1 MIRWF
6 EHVKIFRFTG
16 LLLAAAI
23 LVWSGCG
30 SSPRVQ
36 EKPAGDE
43 SLVRLNQAARQ
54 AFDRGRFEQ
63 AASIYRQALE
73 RALVRDDANA
83 IVDAQ
88 YNLAVCLMKLD
99 NHAEALQLISQ
110 AEAELTLSNQSRL
123 PDLLLLKA
131 LLYYKSARQDDA
143 WETTHQILSMTNQ
156 AFPDIRSRTHFLR
169 GLIASER
176 GDIQQLR
183 DEMTALGNPSNPIL
197 RGDLIELQGHLAMSK
212 QNWVAAVNSF
222 DEAVSLRRET
232 LDYPAMA
239 KALALAAGA
248 CKKAGKTKAASQR
261 FLRAG
266 RSAVLQTDYDTA
278 QIWLNQAEQ
287 LATETGDDQ
296 IAREARLYLEQ
307 IQKAEPADQ

>member
-43 SLVRLNQAARQ
+43 SLERLNQAARQ
-54 AFDRGRFEQ
+54 AFDRGRFQQ

-83 IVDAQ
+83 VVDAQ

-110 AEAELTLSNQSRL
+110 AEAELTS
-123 PDLLLLKA
+123 
-131 LLYYKSARQDDA
+131 SARRKP
-143 WETTHQILSMTNQ
+143 N
-156 AFPDIRSRTHFLR
+156 
-169 GLIASER
+169 
-176 GDIQQLR
+176 
-183 DEMTALGNPSNPIL
+183 
-197 RGDLIELQGHLAMSK
+197 
-212 QNWVAAVNSF
+212 
-222 DEAVSLRRET
+222 
-232 LDYPAMA
+232 
-239 KALALAAGA
+239 
-248 CKKAGKTKAASQR
+248 
-261 FLRAG
+261 
-266 RSAVLQTDYDTA
+266 
-278 QIWLNQAEQ
+278 
-287 LATETGDDQ
+287 
-296 IAREARLYLEQ
+296 
-307 IQKAEPADQ
+307 